1 MPNIKYR
8 GEKGKHIIDSILER
22 LANGEMLKTICRED
36 GMPSFRA
43 FYNMIDSDKELAARY
58 KKARE
63 VGYDAIAEEC
73 LNIADDDSGDSAGR
87 VSTDRS
93 KLKVWARLQLL
104 SKWAPQKYGDKVLAE
119 VAGKNG
125 SPVLVRFAREDEVN
139 ND

>member
-1 MPNIKYR
+1 
-8 GEKGKHIIDSILER
+8 
-22 LANGEMLKTICRED
+22 
-36 GMPSFRA
+36 MPSFRA